1 MRKEEDKEEEINKKN
16 EKNTQENQDI
26 ESELIDLR
34 EWI

>member
-1 MRKEEDKEEEINKKN
+1 MRKEEDKEVEINKKN